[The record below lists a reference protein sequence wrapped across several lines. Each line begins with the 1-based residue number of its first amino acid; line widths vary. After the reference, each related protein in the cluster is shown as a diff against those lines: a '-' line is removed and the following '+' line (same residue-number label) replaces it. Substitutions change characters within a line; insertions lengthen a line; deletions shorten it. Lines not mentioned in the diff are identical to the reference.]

1 MMAELSR
8 EETSK
13 LWEDI
18 QFHWDVIKKKK
29 DGDPDKS
36 RKEINRIQGLLGIE
50 VTDFIK
56 ETPTQEVKEYTDA
69 QAEEQ
74 FTEAEVL
81 RMEKAVERAIAIKHL
96 LSDMIVKHYPKLKG
110 NAPGIGQ
117 LVNITYDLIKDSI
130 PKENT
135 Q

>member
-1 MMAELSR
+1 MAELTK

-18 QFHWDVIKKKK
+18 QIYWDIKKGKK
-29 DGDPDKS
+29 EGD
-36 RKEINRIQGLLGIE
+36 KEKAEKGINNIQGLLGIE
-50 VTDFIK
+50 VTDFAK
-56 ETPTQEVKEYTDA
+56 ETPTKEVKEYTDA

-74 FTEAEVL
+74 FTDAEVL
-81 RMEKAVERAIAIKHL
+81 RMEKGVERAIAIKHL

-117 LVNITYDLIKDSI
+117 VVNITYDLIKDSI

>member
-1 MMAELSR
+1 MGLSK

-13 LWEDI
+13 AWDDI
-18 QFHWDVIKKKK
+18 QFHWNVIKKIEK
-29 DGDPDKS
+29 GDPEKS
-36 RKEINRIQGLLGIE
+36 RKEINRIQGLLGVE
-50 VTDFIK
+50 VTDFSK
-56 ETPTQEVKEYTDA
+56 ETPTKEVKEYTDA

-74 FTEAEVL
+74 FTDAEVM
-81 RMEKAVERAIAIKHL
+81 RMEKGVERAIAIKHL

-117 LVNITYDLIKDSI
+117 VVNITYDLIKDSI

>member
-1 MMAELSR
+1 MAELSR

-18 QFHWDVIKKKK
+18 QFHWDVIKKKR

-50 VTDFIK
+50 VTDFTK

-69 QAEEQ
+69 QAEEM
-74 FTEAEVL
+74 FTEEDL
-81 RMEKAVERAIAIKHL
+81 KKMEDGVTRAIAIKHL
-96 LSDMIVKHYPKLKG
+96 LSDMIVKHYPRLKG

-117 LVNITYDLIKDSI
+117 VVNITYDLIKDKL
-130 PKENT
+130 PK
-135 Q
+135 